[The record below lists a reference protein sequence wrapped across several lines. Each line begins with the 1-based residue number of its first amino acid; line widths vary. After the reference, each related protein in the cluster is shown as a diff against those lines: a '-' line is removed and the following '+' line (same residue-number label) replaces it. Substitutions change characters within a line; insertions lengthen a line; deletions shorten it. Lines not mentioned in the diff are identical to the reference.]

1 VSLFRTVAAEELR
14 QNPDLAITDE
24 SHPTELPEAVPIAAT
39 RPEPGSALAAKTVCV
54 WGPAGSGKS
63 TVALNLAT
71 ELALIDKRVL
81 LIDADS
87 VAPALG
93 LMLGITENP
102 PGLTAALRLVR
113 ADRLDQEQ
121 WLRVSERIE
130 FERTSFD
137 FLAGLS
143 SPRRWPELR
152 ANELVDL
159 LAWVSKQY
167 DYVVFDCA
175 SGLEAQ
181 LIDAEKLQPRNEISR
196 HLVAKADITLAVCA
210 ADVIGVNRF
219 LWQLRQLNPQSF
231 TTVAN
236 RVRSAALG
244 SNPNR
249 QLADTLHH
257 FAKITPH
264 AYLPDDSS
272 CDAALLAA
280 KPLALQ
286 AKNSKLREALR
297 LLALDLET
305 L

>member
-1 VSLFRTVAAEELR
+1 MSLFRTVAADEL
-14 QNPDLAITDE
+14 NLNSGSEALSAD
-24 SHPTELPEAVPIAAT
+24 PEAEI
-39 RPEPGSALAAKTVCV
+39 PEVTPAVEVRSVTGSTLAAKTVCV
-54 WGPAGSGKS
+54 WGAAGAGKT

-87 VAPALG
+87 FAPALG
-93 LMLGITENP
+93 LMLGITKNP
-102 PGLTAALRLVR
+102 PGLTAALRLIQ
-113 ADRLDQEQ
+113 AERLDDEQ

-130 FERTSFD
+130 FERTGFD

-152 ANELVDL
+152 AAALGEL
-159 LAWVSKQY
+159 LAWVAQRY
-167 DYVVFDCA
+167 DYVLLDCA
-175 SGLEAQ
+175 SALDEQ
-181 LIDAEKLQPRNEISR
+181 LIDAEKLQPRNEIS
-196 HLVAKADITLAVCA
+196 HYLVANVDITLAVCA

-219 LWQLRQLNPQSF
+219 LWQVRQLTPNRF
-231 TTVAN
+231 TTLAN
-236 RVRSAALG
+236 RVRAAALG
-244 SNPNR
+244 SNPKR

-264 AYLPDDSS
+264 SYLPEDTS
-272 CDAALLAA
+272 CDAAILAA

-286 AKNSKLREALR
+286 ARNSKLREALR